1 MRKGYQILGALV
13 FSLVLTIVAKA
24 QTVTITGSV
33 KNSASKDVVPAVSI
47 TVKGSSSGTFSDEKG
62 NFKLVTTQKP
72 PFTLIFTSVGFEQKE
87 LSVTGPGDVGQ
98 IDFVP
103 ASTLGTE
110 VVVSASRVPE
120 RILESPVSIERMNL
134 AAIRATPSTNYYDML
149 ASIKGVDMVAS
160 SLTFK
165 TVSTRGFNG
174 SGNARLNQLVDGMDN
189 QAPGLNF
196 SVGSVIGLTELDV
209 DNMEL
214 LPGASSALYGPG
226 GMNGTLLITSKNPFK
241 YQGFSAQIKQGIM
254 HTDKKQRDAPA
265 PFYDWSFRWGKIVT
279 PKFAIKAGAQF
290 VHAKDWIATDER
302 NYLLGDASQNQY
314 GDVVKG
320 DRYTDPNYNG
330 VNVYGD
336 ETNANMFTVANSVQ
350 SQTRAGILSATGNT
364 VDIVALMNASLPA
377 NATQAQIGAFIGALP
392 AALQPSVTTL
402 VPFYFGLRNNV
413 IPNQLVSRTGY
424 REKEFINNNTVNV
437 KLSGGLY
444 YKITDNVEAS
454 LIGYLGTG
462 NTVYTGSDR
471 YSLKDLKMAQYK
483 LEFKGKE
490 WSLRAYTTQENSGE
504 SYNATVTAQ
513 LFNEA
518 WKSSTTWFPQYIAAY
533 SQSRLGG
540 LDSLTAH
547 FQSRNF
553 ADQGRPKPGTPQFKQ
568 LFDQVRKIP
577 IPNGGLFLDR
587 TDLWQYDGTYNF
599 AGKIKF
605 IDLLVGA
612 NFKQYRLNSQGTLFA
627 DSAGIIKINEYG
639 AFAQLSKKLFKD
651 VLKITASGRYDKN
664 ENFQGRFTPRV
675 TAVLTVAK
683 THNFRL
689 SYQTAYRFPTTQ
701 NQWID
706 LLVGGGVRL
715 LGGLPELRNYYK
727 FNSNPVYT
735 LESFRAS
742 LGTNPPSTLNPTLLK
757 PANFPEYK
765 AESLKSYEVGYKG
778 LFAKTVLIDAYY
790 YYGTYT
796 NFLGRTIVVQS
807 VDGTVPGL
815 YAARNTYSIAVNSS
829 AKVNTYGY
837 GISLNWNLQKNFS
850 VNGNLTQDK
859 ISGVPTGFVSF
870 FNVPDYRLVLGFANS
885 GFGKGKRLG
894 FNFSLRNQSGFFYE
908 SDFRQGRLEGF
919 TTVDGQ
925 VSYKLP
931 ATRSVIKLGAT
942 NLTNRYYQTGFGNPS
957 VGGIYYLSYGYNVF

>member
-1 MRKGYQILGALV
+1 MRKSYQILGALV
-13 FSLVLTIVAKA
+13 FSLVVSIVAKA
-24 QTVTITGSV
+24 QSVTITGNV
-33 KNSASKDVVPAVSI
+33 KNITSKDVVPAVSI

-87 LSVTGPGDVGQ
+87 VAVSAAGDIGQ

-120 RILESPVSIERMNL
+120 RILESPVSIERMSL
-134 AAIRATPSTNYYDML
+134 AAIRSTPSTNYYDML

-226 GMNGTLLITSKNPFK
+226 GMNGTLLISSKNPFK
-241 YQGFSAQIKQGIM
+241 YQGLSVQVKQGIM
-254 HTDKKQRDAPA
+254 HTDKRQREAPA
-265 PFYDWSFRWGKIVT
+265 PFFDWSFRWGKIIT
-279 PKFAIKAGAQF
+279 PKFAIKMGAQF
-290 VHAKDWIATDER
+290 VHAKDWVANDFR
-302 NYLLGDASQNQY
+302 NYENGDASLNQY
-314 GDVVKG
+314 GDVKG
-320 DRYTDPNYNG
+320 GNRLTDPNYNG

-336 ETNANMFTVANSVQ
+336 ETSFDLRNLSGNNVLGLVG
-350 SQTRAGILSATGNT
+350 AGIKQQIASLFGAAPPL
-364 VDIVALMNASLPA
+364 VALGNRFVDSTINSYNGRSLA
-377 NATQAQIGAFIGALP
+377 
-392 AALQPSVTTL
+392 
-402 VPFYFGLRNNV
+402 
-413 IPNQLVSRTGY
+413 VSRTGY
-424 REKEFINNNTVNV
+424 KESDIVNNNTVNV

-462 NTVYTGSDR
+462 STVYTGSDR
-471 YSLKDLKMAQYK
+471 YNLKDLKMAQYK
-483 LEFKGKE
+483 LEFKGKQ

-504 SYNATVTAQ
+504 SFNATVTSQ

-518 WKSSTTWFPQYIAAY
+518 WKGSATWYPQYT
-533 SQSRLGG
+533 QSFLTSKVTPYLNYLGG
-540 LDSLTAH
+540 VAQGLINPATTAFTGFVDDYVAH
-547 FQSRNF
+547 TGARNL
-553 ADQGRPKPGTPQFKQ
+553 ADQGRPTPGSPQFKK
-568 LFDQVRKIP
+568 LFDQVRKVP

-599 AGKIKF
+599 ARKNSF
-605 IDLLVGA
+605 VDLLVGA

-627 DSAGIIKINEYG
+627 DSAGIIKINEFG
-639 AFAQLSKKLFKD
+639 AFAQLSKKLFND
-651 VLKITASGRYDKN
+651 VLKLTASGRYDKN
-664 ENFQGRFTPRV
+664 ENFKGRFTPRV

-683 THNFRL
+683 THNFRI

-706 LLVGGGVRL
+706 LVVGGGVRL
-715 LGGLPELRNYYK
+715 LGGLPQLRDYYK
-727 FNSNPVYT
+727 FNTNNAYT

-742 LGTNPPSTLNPTLLK
+742 IGNNPPTTLNPTLLK
-757 PANFPEYK
+757 KADFPEYK
-765 AESLKSYEVGYKG
+765 AESLKSYEFGYKG
-778 LFAKTVLIDAYY
+778 LFMKTLLIDAYVY
-790 YYGTYT
+790 FGTYT

-807 VDGTVPGL
+807 ADGTVPGL
-815 YAARNTYSIAVNSS
+815 YASRNTYSIAVNSP
-829 AKVNTYGY
+829 AEVTTKGY
-837 GISLNWNLQKNFS
+837 GISLNWMLPKNFAVS
-850 VNGNLTQDK
+850 ANVTQDK

-885 GFGKGKRLG
+885 GFGPGKRLG

-908 SDFRQGRLEGF
+908 SDFRQGQLEGF
-919 TTVDGQ
+919 TTLDGQ

-931 ATRSVIKLGAT
+931 AKRSVLKFGAT
-942 NLTNRYYQTGFGNPS
+942 NLTNKYYQTGFANPA
-957 VGGIYYLSYGYNVF
+957 VGGIYYVSFGYNVF

>member
-13 FSLVLTIVAKA
+13 ISLVLSIAAKA
-24 QTVTITGSV
+24 QTVTITGNV
-33 KNSASKDVVPAVSI
+33 KNSVSKDVVPAVSI
-47 TVKGSSSGTFSDEKG
+47 TVKGSSSGTFTDEKG
-62 NFKLVTTQKP
+62 NFKLVTPQKL

-87 LSVTGPGDVGQ
+87 VQVSSASETIELS
-98 IDFVP
+98 FVP
-103 ASTLGTE
+103 TSTLGTE

-134 AAIRATPSTNYYDML
+134 AAIRSTPSTNYYDML
-149 ASIKGVDMVAS
+149 GSIKGVDLVAS

-241 YQGFSAQIKQGIM
+241 YQGFSVQIKQGIM
-254 HTDKKQRDAPA
+254 HTDRKQREAPA
-265 PFYDWSFRWGKIVT
+265 PFYDWSFRWGKIIT

-290 VHAKDWIATDER
+290 VHAKDWVANDFR
-302 NYLLGDASQNQY
+302 NYQSGDASLNQY
-314 GDVVKG
+314 GDVKGG
-320 DRYTDPNYNG
+320 DRLTDPNYNG

-336 ETNANMFTVANSVQ
+336 ETSFDLRNLNGNNVLGLVG
-350 SQTRAGILSATGNT
+350 AGIKQQIAALFGAAPPL
-364 VDIVALMNASLPA
+364 VALGNRFVDS
-377 NATQAQIGAFIGALP
+377 TIGSYNGKPL
-392 AALQPSVTTL
+392 S
-402 VPFYFGLRNNV
+402 
-413 IPNQLVSRTGY
+413 VSRTGY
-424 REKEFINNNTVNV
+424 KESDIVNNNTVNV

-444 YKITDNVEAS
+444 YKITDNIEAS

-471 YSLKDLKMAQYK
+471 YSLRNLKMAQYK

-490 WSLRAYTTQENSGE
+490 WSLRAYTTQENSGD
-504 SYNATVTAQ
+504 SYNATVTSQ
-513 LFNEA
+513 IFNES
-518 WKSSTTWFPQYIAAY
+518 WKGSGTWFPQYT
-533 SQSRLGG
+533 QSFLTSKVTPYLNYLGG
-540 LDSLTAH
+540 IAQGLINPNTTPFTGLVDDYAAH
-547 FQSRNF
+547 NGARTV
-553 ADQGRPKPGTPQFKQ
+553 ADQGRPAAGSTQFRN

-605 IDLLVGA
+605 VDILVGA
-612 NFKQYRLNSQGTLFA
+612 NFKQYRLNSKGTLFA

-639 AFAQLSKKLFKD
+639 GFAQLSKKLFND
-651 VLKITASGRYDKN
+651 VLKLTASGRYDKN
-664 ENFQGRFTPRV
+664 ENFKGRFTPRV
-675 TAVLTVAK
+675 TAVITVAK

-715 LGGLPELRNYYK
+715 LGGLPELRNFYK

-742 LGTNPPSTLNPTLLK
+742 VGANPPATVNPTLLK
-757 PANFPEYK
+757 QASFPEYK
-765 AESLKSYEVGYKG
+765 AESLKSYEIGYKG
-778 LFAKTVLIDAYY
+778 LFMKTLLIDAFY

-796 NFLGRTIVVQS
+796 NFLGRTIVVQAA
-807 VDGTVPGL
+807 DGTVPGL
-815 YAARNTYSIAVNSS
+815 YSSRNTYSIAVNSS

-837 GISLNWNLQKNFS
+837 GISVNWMLPKNFA
-850 VNGNLTQDK
+850 VNANITQDK
-859 ISGVPTGFVSF
+859 ISGVPSGFVSF
-870 FNVPDYRLVLGFANS
+870 FNVPGYRLILGVANS
-885 GFGKGKRLG
+885 GFGHGRRLG
-894 FNFSLRNQSGFFYE
+894 FSASMRKQDGFFYE
-908 SDFRQGRLEGF
+908 SDFRQGQLDGF
-919 TTVDGQ
+919 TTIDAQ

-931 ATRSVIKLGAT
+931 VQRSVIKLGAT
-942 NLTNRYYQTGFGNPS
+942 NLTNKYYQTGFANPAI
-957 VGGIYYLSYGYNVF
+957 GGIYYMSFGYNVF

>member
-13 FSLVLTIVAKA
+13 FSLVLSIVAKA
-24 QTVTITGSV
+24 QTVTITGNV

-87 LSVTGPGDVGQ
+87 LTVNAAGDVGQ

-134 AAIRATPSTNYYDML
+134 AAIRSTPSTNYYDML

-226 GMNGTLLITSKNPFK
+226 GMNGTLLISSKNPFK
-241 YQGFSAQIKQGIM
+241 YQGLSVQIKQGIM
-254 HTDKKQRDAPA
+254 HTDRKQREAPA

-279 PKFAIKAGAQF
+279 PKFAIKVGAQF
-290 VHAKDWIATDER
+290 THAKDWVANDFR
-302 NYLLGDASQNQY
+302 NYQSGDASLNQY
-314 GDVVKG
+314 GDVKGG
-320 DRYTDPNYNG
+320 DRLTDPNYNG

-336 ETNANMFTVANSVQ
+336 ETSFDLRNLSGNNVLGLVG
-350 SQTRAGILSATGNT
+350 AGIKQQIASLFGAAPPL
-364 VDIVALMNASLPA
+364 VALGNRFVDSTINSYNGKPL
-377 NATQAQIGAFIGALP
+377 
-392 AALQPSVTTL
+392 S
-402 VPFYFGLRNNV
+402 
-413 IPNQLVSRTGY
+413 VSRTGY
-424 REKEFINNNTVNV
+424 KESEIVNNNTVNV

-444 YKITDNVEAS
+444 YKITDNVEVS

-471 YSLKDLKMAQYK
+471 YNLKNLKMAQYK
-483 LEFKGKE
+483 LEFKGKQ
-490 WSLRAYTTQENSGE
+490 WALRAYTTQENSGE
-504 SYNATVTAQ
+504 SFNATVTSQ
-513 LFNEA
+513 LLNEG
-518 WKSSTTWFPQYIAAY
+518 WKGSATWYPQYT
-533 SQSRLGG
+533 QSFLTSKVTPYLNYLGG
-540 LDSLTAH
+540 IAQGQINPATTPFTGLVDDYTAH
-547 FQSRNF
+547 NGARTL
-553 ADQGRPKPGTPQFKQ
+553 ADQGRPAAGSPQFRT
-568 LFDQVRKIP
+568 LFDEVRKVP
-577 IPNGGLFLDR
+577 IPKGGLFLDR

-605 IDLLVGA
+605 VDLLVGA
-612 NFKQYRLNSQGTLFA
+612 NFKQYRLNSQATLFA
-627 DSAGIIKINEYG
+627 DRDGVIKINEYG
-639 AFAQLSKKLFKD
+639 GFAQLSKKLFNE

-664 ENFQGRFTPRV
+664 ENFKGRFTPRV
-675 TAVLTVAK
+675 TAVVTFAK

-715 LGGLPELRNYYK
+715 LGGLPSLRDYYK

-742 LGTNPPSTLNPTLLK
+742 VGANPPTTLNPTLLK
-757 PANFPEYK
+757 KADFPEYK

-778 LFAKTVLIDAYY
+778 LFMKNLLIDAYY

-815 YAARNTYSIAVNSS
+815 YANRNTYSVAVNSS
-829 AKVNTYGY
+829 AEVNTQGY
-837 GISLNWNLQKNFS
+837 GISINWMLPKNFA
-850 VNGNLTQDK
+850 VNANVTQDK

-870 FNVPDYRLVLGFANS
+870 FNVPDYRLILGLANS
-885 GFGKGKRLG
+885 GFGPGKRLG
-894 FNFSLRNQSGFFYE
+894 FSISMRNQSGFFYE
-908 SDFRQGRLEGF
+908 SDFRQGQLDGF
-919 TTVDGQ
+919 TTFDGQ

-931 ATRSVIKLGAT
+931 AQRSVLKLGAT
-942 NLTNRYYQTGFGNPS
+942 NLTNKYYQTGFANPS
-957 VGGIYYLSYGYNVF
+957 IGGIYYVSFGYNVF